1 MSSPGHI
8 DVISWRSYPGCGR
21 RRMESPQENS
31 SLCHE
36 GHRSSSV
43 HVSNI
48 LSTSIAFILIVTV
61 TVNIQSV
68 RVCILN
74 LCYFGLAGEGS
85 CRVKDA

>member
-8 DVISWRSYPGCGR
+8 DVISWRSYPGGGR

-31 SLCHE
+31 SLCYE

-48 LSTSIAFILIVTV
+48 LSFLAFILIVTV
-61 TVNIQSV
+61 NIQSI

-74 LCYFGLAGEGS
+74 LCYFGLASDGS
-85 CRVKDA
+85 CWVKDA